1 MAKESARKLNAS
13 ERGSA
18 LVVVLLMLLV
28 LLPLSLILARLVMQ
42 WQSRATQFTSFVEQE
57 YAARAGFEDAL
68 RQLGMNELKLGLDES
83 TEFQLEG
90 FEGHGARV
98 KVSREADAVLSLEG
112 RILEGVEATKAD
124 LDQIGVDPDLRRVY
138 KFRKLQVCRVEVIVP
153 GPRSFAG
160 VRLWGVVVRAPNGPW
175 QRAGLRI
182 DRGFFSEDPT

>member
-1 MAKESARKLNAS
+1 M
-13 ERGSA
+13 
-18 LVVVLLMLLV
+18 
-28 LLPLSLILARLVMQ
+28 
-42 WQSRATQFTSFVEQE
+42 EQE

-138 KFRKLQVCRVEVIVP
+138 KFRESVP
-153 GPRSFAG
+153 ILVG
-160 VRLWGVVVRAPNGPW
+160 N
-175 QRAGLRI
+175 
-182 DRGFFSEDPT
+182 